1 MALNGK
7 PCRLLGGLVVN
18 FSDGYLDWECIRSGM
33 SLRFLSLIAWAAL
46 LGGSALAEE
55 QHFFKG
61 NTHAHSLWS
70 DGNDFP
76 EMVIDY
82 YHRNDYDF
90 AVVSDHNVLSR
101 AYRWMSLKEI
111 TARQV
116 GTGAGAIEKA
126 EARFGPDW
134 IEWKDEDG
142 ERGIVLKTLKSFR
155 DQFEEPGEFLII
167 EAQEISDRS
176 TAGPVH
182 INALNL
188 ESLIPYQNKPLDS
201 TVEVMRRILQAVAAQ
216 EAAIGRPILTHLN
229 HPNYLWVVTAE
240 DLAEVIEEQFFEVYN
255 GHPVINHLGDE
266 TRPGDERIWDI
277 ANTIRLSKLNA
288 EPLFGV
294 ATDDSHRYHGGDVSP
309 GRGWIQVEA
318 EELTANSLIEAMRA
332 GDFYASSGVE
342 LRRISYDAETRVLE
356 FEIIADE
363 DERFISE
370 LIGTRNSYD
379 RAAATDAKG
388 IGEVFARSGEQ
399 QVRFVV
405 PEDALYARV
414 TITST
419 AAHPNPSFEYQRQQA
434 WLQPVGWR

>member
-1 MALNGK
+1 
-7 PCRLLGGLVVN
+7 
-18 FSDGYLDWECIRSGM
+18 M
-33 SLRFLSLIAWAAL
+33 SLRFSSLVACAAW
-46 LGGSALAEE
+46 LGGSVIAEE
-55 QHFFKG
+55 QQHFFKG

-76 EMVIDY
+76 EMVVDY

-101 AYRWMSLKEI
+101 GHRWMSLQEI

-116 GTGAGAIEKA
+116 GVGPGAIEKA
-126 EARFGPDW
+126 EARFGPYW
-134 IEWKDEDG
+134 IQWEEVSGK
-142 ERGIVLKTLKSFR
+142 RGIVLKTLESFR
-155 DQFEEPGEFLII
+155 GEFENPGEFLII

-182 INALNL
+182 INAINL
-188 ESLIPYQNKPLDS
+188 ENLIPYQNEPIES
-201 TVEVMRRILQAVAAQ
+201 TVEVMRRVLQAVAAQ
-216 EAAIGRPILTHLN
+216 EAAIGRPILAHLN
-229 HPNYLWVVTAE
+229 HPNYRWGVTAE

-255 GHPVINHLGDE
+255 GHPNINHLGDE

-277 ANTIRLSKLNA
+277 ANTIRISKLNA
-288 EPLFGV
+288 EPLFGI

-370 LIGTRNSYD
+370 LIGTRDSYD
-379 RAAATDAKG
+379 RASASDAPG
-388 IGEVFARSGEQ
+388 IGEVFAWSGEQ
-399 QVRFVV
+399 KVRFVV
-405 PEDALYARV
+405 PDDALYARV